1 MVSNNEIVSKN
12 HSSSSIIPP
21 ADAYTNVRVIEKSDK
36 SLPLN
41 ILLENQLQEL
51 ELFEPFRIGMF
62 EPESRYK
69 QKHWV
74 VNFQLKFPVAIYGGN
89 IGNINIIWKVTE
101 NDVKLDALMTWA
113 VLQVNK
119 NFLECHTRKMQRDFW

>member
-1 MVSNNEIVSKN
+1 
-12 HSSSSIIPP
+12 
-21 ADAYTNVRVIEKSDK
+21 
-36 SLPLN
+36 
-41 ILLENQLQEL
+41 
-51 ELFEPFRIGMF
+51 MF

-89 IGNINIIWKVTE
+89 IGNINIMWKVTE
-101 NDVKLDALMTWA
+101 NDVKLDTLMARA

-119 NFLECHTRKMQRDFW
+119 NFPKCHTKKMRKDFWWKKKLVKSSKSVLHDIYQELSGDTSAPSNKNECLIQECITKFILTLDDP